1 MVFEESTG
9 DVLETAGVESGD
21 ESMGLALACI

>member
-1 MVFEESTG
+1 MASEESTG
-9 DVLETAGVESGD
+9 YVLETVGVESGD